1 MDKKLGS
8 GNVKYRI
15 RGKRGVIMPTA
26 IVARKSKK
34 GPAPTSIT
42 ASKEIKGNKMVMAK
56 IKQSYREAQLGQ
68 TVSLR
73 DLIK

>member
-1 MDKKLGS
+1 
-8 GNVKYRI
+8 
-15 RGKRGVIMPTA
+15 MPTA